1 LAGLETYAL
10 IGNTRSAALVSRDGS
25 IDWLCLPR
33 FDAESCFAAL
43 LDDEKGGCWRI
54 SSDYEVRSIERS
66 YRKDSLV
73 LETVFKTARG
83 TVALLDCMPLEAD
96 DLEDPRQIRPLDAVL
111 RVVRGITG
119 TVRLSMQFTP
129 RFDYGAVAP
138 WVRTEGDVVVA
149 AGGGDALELR
159 GETALELDGSSARAQ
174 FDVSEGEDIAFLASY
189 RPTHAEL
196 DHDASPSDWEEL
208 VERTDVFWRG
218 HASRCAYDGN
228 WRDEVVRSLL
238 TLKALT
244 YSPTGGIV
252 AAATTSLPE
261 LIGGVR
267 NWDYRYCWLRDATFV
282 LESLLEHGYKAEA
295 REWHDWLLR
304 AIGGDPDDIQVMYG
318 VTEERLLIE
327 NELDWLHGY
336 EGSRP
341 VRIGNDA
348 ARQFQLDQYGEVM
361 DLFRVARRAGI
372 DPERAWALQR
382 ELVEFVAT
390 HWREPDNGFW
400 EIRAKPQHFVHSK
413 VMAWLAVDRAVE
425 AVEKDG
431 KDGPADSWR
440 QLRDEI
446 REDVLTS
453 GCSTERGCFVSFYG
467 ADEVDASLLRLPLVG
482 FLPAD
487 DTRIRATI
495 EAIENDLV
503 HDGLVQR
510 YRSGKIDDGLPP
522 GEGTFFICT
531 FWLAQ
536 CLLLLGRYQDAER
549 VFTRA
554 IELRNDVGLLSE
566 QYSVSEKRLVGNFP
580 QALSHVALATTAAAL
595 TKSLRDQG
603 SQT

>member
-1 LAGLETYAL
+1 LAGLEAYAL
-10 IGNTRSAALVSRDGS
+10 IGNTRSAALVSLEGS

-43 LDDEKGGCWRI
+43 LDDERGGRWRI
-54 SSDYEVRSIERS
+54 APDYKLRSIERS
-66 YRKDSLV
+66 YRNDSLV
-73 LETVFKTARG
+73 LETVFKTSRG
-83 TVALLDCMPLEAD
+83 TAALLDCMPLEAD
-96 DLEDPRQIRPLDAVL
+96 DLEDPRQIQPLDAVL

-119 TVRLSMQFTP
+119 TVRLSMEFSP

-138 WVRTEGDVVVA
+138 WVRTKGDAVVA

-159 GETALELDGSSARAQ
+159 GDSALELDGSTVRAH
-174 FDVSEGEDIAFLASY
+174 FDVSEGEHIAFIASY
-189 RPTHAEL
+189 RRTHAEV

-208 VERTDVFWRG
+208 VERTDAFWRG
-218 HASRCAYDGN
+218 HASRCAYDRK
-228 WRDEVVRSLL
+228 WRDEIVRSLL

-252 AAATTSLPE
+252 AAVTTSLPE
-261 LIGGVR
+261 VIGGLR
-267 NWDYRYCWLRDATFV
+267 NWDYRYCWLRDAAFV
-282 LESLLEHGYKAEA
+282 LELLLEHGYEDEA

-327 NELDWLHGY
+327 NELDWLRGY

-348 ARQFQLDQYGEVM
+348 TRQFQLDQYGEVM
-361 DLFRVARRAGI
+361 DLFRAARRAGI
-372 DPERAWALQR
+372 DPERAWPLQR

-390 HWREPDNGFW
+390 HWRDPDNGFW
-400 EIRAKPQHFVHSK
+400 EIRAKPRHFVHSK

-425 AVEKDG
+425 AVERDG
-431 KDGPADSWR
+431 KDGPVDRWR

-446 REDVLTS
+446 REDVLS
-453 GCSTERGCFVSFYG
+453 KGYSRKRGCFVSFYG

-487 DTRIRATI
+487 DSRMRATI

-503 HDGLVQR
+503 HDGLVRR
-510 YRSGKIDDGLPP
+510 YRTGKFEDGLPA
-522 GEGTFFICT
+522 GEGTFLICT

-536 CLLLLGRYQDAER
+536 CLLLLDRYQDAER
-549 VFTRA
+549 MFTRA

-566 QYSVSEKRLVGNFP
+566 QYSVSESRLVGNFP

-595 TKSLRDQG
+595 TNRDEG